1 MARRE
6 LTDFWASVDELVA
19 ESRVVI
25 DRPKDTAHPKYP
37 QHIYPLDYG
46 FLEGTRSAD
55 GGGIDVWIG
64 TMPGRSVAG
73 VICTVDL
80 RKRDMEVKLLIG
92 CSSTEISAVE
102 EFFTTLKLGHQ
113 LLLRD

>member
-6 LTDFWASVDELVA
+6 LADFWAFVDELVA

-25 DRPKDTAHPKYP
+25 DRPKDTAHPTYP

-46 FLEGTRSAD
+46 FLEGTHSAD

-64 TMPGRSVAG
+64 TMPARSVAG

-80 RKRDMEVKLLIG
+80 WKRDMEVKLLIG

-102 EFFTTLKLGHQ
+102 EFFTTLKLGHR